1 MFRGANTLTL
11 DAKGRMVMPT
21 RYRERLQ
28 ERCGG
33 KLVVT
38 VDKDQCLLIYPLP
51 DWEEVERK
59 LMRLPSFNAQARQ
72 LQRLMVGHATDLEID
87 DHGRIL
93 LPPNLREFGML
104 TRDAVLVGQ
113 GVKFELWDEARW
125 NEGRDRWL
133 ASDEPPGEPPPDL
146 DSLTL

>member
-1 MFRGANTLTL
+1 MFRGSNSLTL

-59 LMRLPSFNAQARQ
+59 LMRLPAFNPLTRQ
-72 LQRLMVGHATDLEID
+72 LQQMMVGYATDLELD
-87 DHGRIL
+87 GHGRIL
-93 LPPNLREFGML
+93 LPPNLREFAVL
-104 TRDAVLVGQ
+104 TRDAVLIGQ
-113 GVKFELWDEARW
+113 GVRFELWDEARW
-125 NEGRDRWL
+125 NERRAAWL
-133 ASDEPPGEPPPDL
+133 ASDEPTGGMPTDL
-146 DSLTL
+146 ETLSL

>member
-1 MFRGANTLTL
+1 MFRGSNNLTL

-59 LMRLPSFNAQARQ
+59 LMRLPAFKPQTRQ
-72 LQRLMVGHATDLEID
+72 LQQMMVGYATDLELD
-87 DHGRIL
+87 GHGRIL
-93 LPPNLREFGML
+93 LPPNLREFGLL
-104 TRDAVLVGQ
+104 TRDAVLIGQ
-113 GVKFELWDEARW
+113 GVRFELWDEVRW
-125 NEGRDRWL
+125 NERRASWL
-133 ASDEPPGEPPPDL
+133 ASDEPAGGIPTDL
-146 DSLTL
+146 ETLSL